1 MMNSAPKLHHLNAW
15 DRPSPR
21 PLSRVASTGM
31 AALDEMLPDGGWPKH
46 GVVEIIVPDHYAGAI
61 ELVLPALQRLARQG
75 RWIVMVTPPF
85 PVRAALFTDA
95 VINANKVLQV
105 NPHPGRSALWT
116 VESML
121 ETGDCAAVLAWP
133 GCDTELMDKRLHL
146 AAARGKGMCILF
158 RRESHARC
166 RSGVDVRIRLEDSE
180 AGRAVFR
187 LNSQGDTLSGT
198 TL

>member
-1 MMNSAPKLHHLNAW
+1 MNTAPKLHHLNAW
-15 DRPSPR
+15 DRPSSKPT
-21 PLSRVASTGM
+21 SRIASTGR

-46 GVVEIIVPDHYAGAI
+46 GVVEIIVPDDHAGAI
-61 ELVLPALQRLARQG
+61 DLVLPALRQLARQG
-75 RWIVMVTPPF
+75 RWIAMVTPPL
-85 PVRAALFTDA
+85 PARSSLFTDA

-133 GCDTELMDKRLHL
+133 GCDTELMDKRLQM
-146 AAARGKGMCILF
+146 AAVRGKSLCVLF
-158 RRESHARC
+158 RSESHAGC
-166 RSGVDVRIRLEDSE
+166 RSAVDVRLRLEVSE
-180 AGRAVFR
+180 AGRAIYR
-187 LNSQGDTLSGT
+187 LNSQGRTLSGT